1 MSERL
6 IVVLIALLMGA
17 QPIATDLYLPALP
30 TLTTHLGASMAQG
43 QLTLTAMLLAFGL
56 SQLIWGPISD
66 RFGRKPV
73 LLAGLSV
80 YTLAAIASS
89 LANDIN
95 TLIACRVAQGASMGA
110 GVMCARAIVR
120 DMYLPVQGARVAS
133 KAYSVLGL
141 LIGVTMPVG
150 AVMAQWWG
158 WRIPFVAVAV
168 FGASS
173 LFVVATRYTE
183 SLKSPNPRALEP
195 QTLLRT
201 WRSILTNPVFLA
213 FTCLTVTTYCGLF
226 TFLAASSFVF
236 LQILKM
242 SPAEYG
248 LWMCTMVFFY
258 VPGTF
263 LCRSLLQKYGV
274 RRTIAIGGA
283 ISLTGGTLMALLA
296 WWGFVH
302 PLALMGPFWIYMVG
316 HGIHQAC
323 GQSGAVGPFPQAAG
337 AASAMNGFLMMAVA
351 FCIGLW
357 LGRNLGDSV
366 QPMAYGVWF
375 WSVLLVLTAWT
386 LIQRHGASATPG
398 PAADIAV
405 PAPLGAA
412 RVET

>member
-30 TLTTHLGASMAQG
+30 LLTTFFGANLAQG

-56 SQLIWGPISD
+56 SQLIWGPVSD

-73 LLAGLSV
+73 LLTGLSV

-89 LANDIN
+89 LANDMS

-120 DMYLPVQGARVAS
+120 DLYLPVQGARVAS

-141 LIGVTMPVG
+141 LIGITMPTG
-150 AVMAQWWG
+150 AFMAQWWG
-158 WRIPFVAVAV
+158 WRVPFMAVGV
-168 FGASS
+168 FGVIS
-173 LFVVATRYTE
+173 LYVIATQYTE
-183 SLKSPNPRALEP
+183 TLKRPNRRALAP
-195 QTLLRT
+195 SVLFST
-201 WRSILTNPVFLA
+201 WRMILTNRVFLT

-236 LQILKM
+236 LQILHL

-248 LWMCTMVFFY
+248 LWMCSMVFFY

-274 RRTIAIGGA
+274 RRTIAIGGG

-296 WWGFVH
+296 WAGWVH

-323 GQSGAVGPFPQAAG
+323 GQSGAVGPFPHAAG
-337 AASAMNGFLMMAVA
+337 AASAVNGFLMMAVA

-357 LGRNLGDSV
+357 LGRHLDGTV

-375 WSVLLVLTAWT
+375 WSVLLALTSWT
-386 LIQRHGASATPG
+386 LIQRHGASA
-398 PAADIAV
+398 V
-405 PAPLGAA
+405 PAIAPQTAA
-412 RVET
+412 P

>member
-30 TLTTHLGASMAQG
+30 ALTSHFGASMAQG

-56 SQLIWGPISD
+56 SQLIWGPVSD

-80 YTLAAIASS
+80 YTVAALASS
-89 LANDIN
+89 FAQDMS
-95 TLIACRVAQGASMGA
+95 TLIACRAAQGIAMGA

-120 DMYLPVQGARVAS
+120 DLYLPVQGARVAS
-133 KAYSVLGL
+133 KAYSGLGL
-141 LIGVTMPVG
+141 LVGITMPVG
-150 AVMAQWWG
+150 AIVAQWWG
-158 WRIPFVAVAV
+158 WRIPFLAIAAY
-168 FGASS
+168 GALS
-173 LFVVATRYTE
+173 LFVVATQYTE
-183 SLKSPNPRALEP
+183 SLKAPNPRALEL
-195 QTLLRT
+195 QTLFST

-226 TFLAASSFVF
+226 TFLAASSFVY

-242 SPAEYG
+242 SPTEYG

-263 LCRSLLQKYGV
+263 LCRSLLQKHGV

-283 ISLTGGTLMALLA
+283 ISLAGGTLMGLLA
-296 WWGFVH
+296 WLGFVH

-323 GQSGAVGPFPQAAG
+323 GQSGAVGPFPHAAG

-357 LGRNLGDSV
+357 LGRNLDGTV

-375 WSVLLVLTAWT
+375 WSVLLALTAWT
-386 LIQRHGASATPG
+386 LVQRYGASTVTAP
-398 PAADIAV
+398 PV
-405 PAPLGAA
+405 PMAHGK
-412 RVET
+412 T

>member
-1 MSERL
+1 
-6 IVVLIALLMGA
+6 
-17 QPIATDLYLPALP
+17 
-30 TLTTHLGASMAQG
+30 
-43 QLTLTAMLLAFGL
+43 MLF
-56 SQLIWGPISD
+56 
-66 RFGRKPV
+66 
-73 LLAGLSV
+73 
-80 YTLAAIASS
+80 
-89 LANDIN
+89 
-95 TLIACRVAQGASMGA
+95 
-110 GVMCARAIVR
+110 
-120 DMYLPVQGARVAS
+120 
-133 KAYSVLGL
+133 
-141 LIGVTMPVG
+141 
-150 AVMAQWWG
+150 
-158 WRIPFVAVAV
+158 
-168 FGASS
+168 
-173 LFVVATRYTE
+173 
-183 SLKSPNPRALEP
+183 
-195 QTLLRT
+195 
-201 WRSILTNPVFLA
+201 RS
-213 FTCLTVTTYCGLF
+213 
-226 TFLAASSFVF
+226 
-236 LQILKM
+236 
-242 SPAEYG
+242 
-248 LWMCTMVFFY
+248 

-263 LCRSLLQKYGV
+263 LCRSLLRKYGV

>member
-30 TLTTHLGASMAQG
+30 QLTSFLGASMAQG

-56 SQLIWGPISD
+56 SQLIWGPVSD

-89 LANDIN
+89 VANDIN

-120 DMYLPVQGARVAS
+120 DLYLPVQGARVAS

-141 LIGVTMPVG
+141 LIGVTMPTG
-150 AVMAQWWG
+150 AFMAQWWG
-158 WRIPFVAVAV
+158 WRVPFMAVAV
-168 FGASS
+168 FGLASLVFIAMRFS
-173 LFVVATRYTE
+173 E
-183 SLKSPNPRALEP
+183 SLKQPNPQALAP
-195 QTLLRT
+195 QVLFNT
-201 WRSILTNPVFLA
+201 WRSILSHRVFLT
-213 FTCLTVTTYCGLF
+213 FTCLTVATYCGLF

-236 LQILKM
+236 LQILHL
-242 SPAEYG
+242 SQAEYG
-248 LWMCTMVFFY
+248 LWMCSMVFFY

-263 LCRSLLQKYGV
+263 LCRSLLQRYGV
-274 RRTIAIGGA
+274 RRTIAVGGG
-283 ISLTGGTLMALLA
+283 ISLVGGTLMGLLA
-296 WWGFVH
+296 WANIVH

-323 GQSGAVGPFPQAAG
+323 GQSGAVGPFPQSAG
-337 AASAMNGFLMMAVA
+337 AASALNGFFMMAVA

-357 LGRNLGDSV
+357 LGRNLDGTL

-375 WSVLLVLTAWT
+375 WSALLALTSWT
-386 LIQRHGASATPG
+386 LIQRHGASVADGGMPDIL
-398 PAADIAV
+398 AAPSV
-405 PAPLGAA
+405 RVA
-412 RVET
+412 RAET

>member
-30 TLTTHLGASMAQG
+30 LLTTFFGANLAQG

-56 SQLIWGPISD
+56 SQLIWGPVSD

-73 LLAGLSV
+73 LLTGLSV

-89 LANDIN
+89 LANDMS

-120 DMYLPVQGARVAS
+120 DLYLPVQGARVAS

-141 LIGVTMPVG
+141 LIGITMPTG
-150 AVMAQWWG
+150 AFMAQWWG
-158 WRIPFVAVAV
+158 WRVPFMAVGV
-168 FGASS
+168 FGVIS
-173 LFVVATRYTE
+173 LYVIATQYTE
-183 SLKSPNPRALEP
+183 TLKRPNRRALAP
-195 QTLLRT
+195 SVLFST
-201 WRSILTNPVFLA
+201 WRMILTNRVFLT

-236 LQILKM
+236 LQILHL

-248 LWMCTMVFFY
+248 LWMCSMVFFY

-274 RRTIAIGGA
+274 RRTIAIGGG

-296 WWGFVH
+296 WAGWVH

-323 GQSGAVGPFPQAAG
+323 GQSGAVGPFPHAAG
-337 AASAMNGFLMMAVA
+337 AASAVNGFLMMAVA

-357 LGRNLGDSV
+357 LGRHLDGTV

-375 WSVLLVLTAWT
+375 WSVLLALTSWT
-386 LIQRHGASATPG
+386 LIQRHGASAALAIAPQT
-398 PAADIAV
+398 AA
-405 PAPLGAA
+405 P
-412 RVET
+412 

>member
-30 TLTTHLGASMAQG
+30 LLTTYFGANMAQG

-56 SQLIWGPISD
+56 SQLIWGPVSD

-73 LLAGLSV
+73 LLTGLSV

-89 LANDIN
+89 LANDMS

-120 DMYLPVQGARVAS
+120 DLYLPVQGARVAS

-141 LIGVTMPVG
+141 LIGITMPTG
-150 AVMAQWWG
+150 AFMAQWWG
-158 WRIPFVAVAV
+158 WRVPFMAVGV
-168 FGASS
+168 FGVIS
-173 LFVVATRYTE
+173 LYVIATQYTE
-183 SLKSPNPRALEP
+183 TLKRPNRRALAP
-195 QTLLRT
+195 SVLFST
-201 WRSILTNPVFLA
+201 WRMILTNRVFLT

-236 LQILKM
+236 LQILHL

-248 LWMCTMVFFY
+248 LWMCSMVFFY

-274 RRTIAIGGA
+274 RRTIAIGGG

-296 WWGFVH
+296 WAGWVH

-323 GQSGAVGPFPQAAG
+323 GQSGAVGPFPHAAG
-337 AASAMNGFLMMAVA
+337 AASAVNGFLMMAVA

-357 LGRNLGDSV
+357 LGRHLDGTV

-375 WSVLLVLTAWT
+375 WSVLLALTSWT
-386 LIQRHGASATPG
+386 LIQRHGASA
-398 PAADIAV
+398 V
-405 PAPLGAA
+405 PAIAPQTAA
-412 RVET
+412 P